1 MLYLVVALPCEAK
14 PITRQ
19 LGLGRDND
27 VANPAVFAGDDCIL
41 VVSGVGKARAAAA
54 TAFML
59 TRYGARGTGVVANIG
74 VCGATGNT
82 HKIGQLLVINR
93 IRDHSSDRIFLP
105 DMLYRHS
112 CLEAALTTCD
122 QPVRGGQST
131 VDAGSVVDMEGAGFF
146 EAAAMFV
153 PTDLIMCLK
162 VVSDFLDEDLKA
174 ARVTELMAAQ
184 AEPAV
189 DILRGAAAAA
199 HAPEP
204 PLTPAEQDAL
214 DIAAEA
220 LRLSVTQRHM
230 LQQLAVGYKLR
241 TSQNLLPIL
250 EPCHTSETID
260 KQSRLARFGDLRRQ
274 LAPS

>member
-1 MLYLVVALPCEAK
+1 MLYLVVALACEAK

-19 LGLGRDND
+19 LGLVRDND
-27 VANPAVFAGDDCIL
+27 VANPAVFAGDDGIL

-59 TRYGARGTGVVANIG
+59 TRYGARGPGIVANIG

-82 HKIGQLLVINR
+82 HEIGQLLVINR
-93 IRDHSSDRIFLP
+93 ICDHSSDRVFLP
-105 DMLYRHS
+105 DMLYSHS

-122 QPVRGGQST
+122 QPVRAGQST
-131 VDAGSVVDMEGAGFF
+131 LDAGLAVDMEGAGFF

-153 PTDLIMCLK
+153 PTDMIMCLK
-162 VVSDFLDEDLKA
+162 VVSDFLDGDLKA
-174 ARVTELMAAQ
+174 SRVTELMAAQ
-184 AEPAV
+184 AELAV

-199 HAPEP
+199 HPSEP
-204 PLTPAEQDAL
+204 PLTPAEQGAL

-250 EPCHTSETID
+250 EPCHTSEKID
-260 KQSRLARFGDLRRQ
+260 KQSRLARFDDLRRQ